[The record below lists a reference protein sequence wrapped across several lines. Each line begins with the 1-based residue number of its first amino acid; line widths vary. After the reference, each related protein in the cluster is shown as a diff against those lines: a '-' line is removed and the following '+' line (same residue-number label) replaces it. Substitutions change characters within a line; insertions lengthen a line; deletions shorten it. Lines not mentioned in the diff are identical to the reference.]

1 MGKCISILLKRSSVR
16 ILFTCSCLVAGMSA
30 GCLKLPSEPDLSVQ
44 TYTPVIIGSYDT
56 PGNANG
62 VFVQGSY
69 AYVTDGVGG
78 MHIVDVS
85 DPTNPTLA
93 ATYSDVVSSNVIVAG
108 NYAYVE
114 DWDDLEIVD
123 VSNPRN
129 PTFVGRYSTTT
140 EIIEDI
146 FVSGN
151 YAYLAKGDSGL
162 KVIDIS
168 NKASP
173 SMIGEY
179 LYTEIWNN
187 DTLIRPAQS
196 VVVSGN
202 YAYVGVPVAG
212 LLSINVSNPAN
223 PFLTDEHNGADP
235 DNLFRNGE
243 MLYSLGGRFL
253 TFMRLTDPSN
263 PSYIDA
269 FEIPHH
275 SWGFHV
281 SGSYAFL
288 AGSDSSLQI
297 IEVSD
302 PHAPIL
308 RGIYQTPDV
317 AWDVFVSDNYVYVA
331 DGSAGLL
338 IWKL

>member
-1 MGKCISILLKRSSVR
+1 MIKGVTRTLSSVLATEPQVSVLV
-16 ILFTCSCLVAGMSA
+16 ICSFLVACILA
-30 GCLKLPSEPDLSVQ
+30 GCMKLPSEPDLGVQ

-78 MHIVDVS
+78 MHIIDVS
-85 DPTNPTLA
+85 NPTNPSLA
-93 ATYSDVVSSNVIVAG
+93 ATYSDVVSTNVVVAG

-123 VSNPRN
+123 VTNPRN

-162 KVIDIS
+162 VIVDIS
-168 NKASP
+168 SKANPFKTGDYIYYSG
-173 SMIGEY
+173 SY
-179 LYTEIWNN
+179 L
-187 DTLIRPAQS
+187 RPAQS
-196 VVVSGN
+196 VWVSGN
-202 YAYVGVPVAG
+202 YAYVGVFEG
-212 LLSINVSNPAN
+212 LLTIDVSDASSPTLQTLHGT
-223 PFLTDEHNGADP
+223 PDAD
-235 DNLFRNGE
+235 NMSQIGRL
-243 MLYSLGGRFL
+243 LYCLGGRYL
-253 TFMRLTDPSN
+253 TVMDLANLAAPAYVDR
-263 PSYIDA
+263 

-275 SWGFHV
+275 SWDFFV
-281 SGSYAFL
+281 SGGYAFL

-302 PHAPIL
+302 IHSPIT

-317 AWDVFVSDNYVYVA
+317 AWDVFVADSLVYVA
-331 DGSAGLL
+331 GGSAGLL
-338 IWKL
+338 IWEL